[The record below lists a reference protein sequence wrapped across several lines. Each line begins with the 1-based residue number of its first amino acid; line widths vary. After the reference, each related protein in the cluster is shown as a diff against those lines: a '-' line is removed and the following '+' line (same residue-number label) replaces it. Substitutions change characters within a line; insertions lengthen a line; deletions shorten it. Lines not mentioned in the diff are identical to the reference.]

1 MLKKF
6 LFTCYLH
13 AYMDI
18 EEKIALVA
26 KNTEEIVTEDDL
38 RNILQN
44 VPEPKAYIGFEP
56 SGFMHI
62 GHIICAEKIKD
73 LEMAGFEVTILLA
86 DWHAYINDKL
96 GGDLANIRVAGEYMR
111 ESFIAL
117 GVDRQ
122 KTKFVYA
129 EELVDSKKYWELVIR
144 IAKNSTLA
152 RIKRTLTI
160 MGRQEEDSEKD
171 TSKLIYPCMQVAD
184 IFALDVDLAYG
195 SMDQRKAHM
204 LAREVAEKLKRKKF
218 VALHTPLLPSLQST
232 GRMDIADAKMSKSN
246 PDSCIFLHDTE
257 EEIKRKVRKAYC
269 PIKVVEENPV
279 LAIVKHIIF
288 PKLGKL
294 TILRDEKYGGNVE
307 FTSYGELENAYAQ
320 EQLHPSDLKNAVGD
334 ALAYILKDVRQYYQ
348 EHPENL
354 EALKKIKITR

>member
-1 MLKKF
+1 
-6 LFTCYLH
+6 
-13 AYMDI
+13 
-18 EEKIALVA
+18 
-26 KNTEEIVTEDDL
+26 
-38 RNILQN
+38 
-44 VPEPKAYIGFEP
+44 
-56 SGFMHI
+56 
-62 GHIICAEKIKD
+62 
-73 LEMAGFEVTILLA
+73 
-86 DWHAYINDKL
+86 
-96 GGDLANIRVAGEYMR
+96 
-111 ESFIAL
+111 
-117 GVDRQ
+117 
-122 KTKFVYA
+122 
-129 EELVDSKKYWELVIR
+129 
-144 IAKNSTLA
+144 
-152 RIKRTLTI
+152 
-160 MGRQEEDSEKD
+160 
-171 TSKLIYPCMQVAD
+171 MQVAD

-195 SMDQRKAHM
+195 GMDQRKAHM

-246 PDSCIFLHDTE
+246 PDSCIFLNDTE